1 MTRSRNSSANV
12 VSCASSDSRVFHS
25 VRSFESNSDSR
36 RERGPCATLSLPP
49 AASSTLPVHHRVS
62 QLKSNPTKFQYA
74 ISVRLKLKPNEQ
86 DKSLDRCLSLSL
98 SSSWF
103 RACPEHAP
111 QTVCST
117 VVPHS
122 TTACPSFLPWPATAR
137 PGALRL
143 ATLLR
148 GAGLE
153 RCWWCQPG
161 RDIWESGTR

>member
-1 MTRSRNSSANV
+1 MTQV
-12 VSCASSDSRVFHS
+12 FFHS

-98 SSSWF
+98 SFSWF

-137 PGALRL
+137 PRALRL

-148 GAGLE
+148 GAWLE

-161 RDIWESGTR
+161 RDIWESGTRW